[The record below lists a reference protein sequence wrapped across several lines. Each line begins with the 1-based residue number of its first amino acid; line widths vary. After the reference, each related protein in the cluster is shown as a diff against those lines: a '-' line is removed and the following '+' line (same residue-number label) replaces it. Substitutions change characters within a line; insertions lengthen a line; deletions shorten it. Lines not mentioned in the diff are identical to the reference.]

1 MYFIL
6 ILFFGSLFGI
16 TFMIGR
22 KLLMLQNGQAS
33 YRANAETFLKAQYFE
48 ELKHS
53 AIKTIKK
60 HRYTGLVTIVRI
72 YVRSSNFITNKY
84 EQIKIKIKDIYNKKI
99 HNKIEGEKKQE
110 QKVPKFLKIISEYKQ
125 KIREIRHKIKEEENL

>member
-1 MYFIL
+1 MYLPL

-22 KLLMLQNGQAS
+22 KLLMLQNGQVS
-33 YRANAETFLKAQYFE
+33 YKDSAETFLKAQYFE

-72 YVRSSNFITNKY
+72 YIKSSNFIINKY
-84 EQIKIKIKDIYNKKI
+84 EQVKIKIKDTYHKRTNHETK
-99 HNKIEGEKKQE
+99 EKRE
-110 QKVPKFLKIISEYKQ
+110 IPKFLKIISEYKH
-125 KIREIRHKIKEEENL
+125 KIREIKHKIKEEENL

>member
-33 YRANAETFLKAQYFE
+33 YRDNAETFLKAQYFE

-72 YVRSSNFITNKY
+72 YVRSSNFIKDKY
-84 EQIKIKIKDIYNKKI
+84 EQIKIKIKNIYHKKI
-99 HNKIEGEKKQE
+99 KNKSEEKEKQE
-110 QKVPKFLKIISEYKQ
+110 VPKFLKIISEYKN

>member
-1 MYFIL
+1 
-6 ILFFGSLFGI
+6 
-16 TFMIGR
+16 MIGR

-33 YRANAETFLKAQYFE
+33 YRDNAETFLKAQYFE

-72 YVRSSNFITNKY
+72 YVKSSNFIKDKY
-84 EQIKIKIKDIYNKKI
+84 EQVKIKIKNIYHKKI
-99 HNKIEGEKKQE
+99 GRETEIKEKQE
-110 QKVPKFLKIISEYKQ
+110 VPKFLKIVSEYKN
-125 KIREIRHKIKEEENL
+125 KIREIKHKIKEEENL

>member
-22 KLLMLQNGQAS
+22 KLLMLQNGQVS
-33 YRANAETFLKAQYFE
+33 YRDSSETFLKAQYFE
-48 ELKHS
+48 ELKHL

-72 YVRSSNFITNKY
+72 YVRSSNFIKDKY
-84 EQIKIKIKDIYNKKI
+84 EQVKIKIKNIYHKKI
-99 HNKIEGEKKQE
+99 RRETEIKEKQE
-110 QKVPKFLKIISEYKQ
+110 VPKFLKIILEYKN
-125 KIREIRHKIKEEENL
+125 KIREIRHKIREEENL

>member
-16 TFMIGR
+16 IFMIGR
-22 KLLMLQNGQAS
+22 KLLMLQSGQAS
-33 YRANAETFLKAQYFE
+33 YRENAETFLKAQYFE

-72 YVRSSNFITNKY
+72 YVRSSSFIKDKY
-84 EQIKIKIKDIYNKKI
+84 EQIKIKIKNIYHKKI
-99 HNKIEGEKKQE
+99 RSEVEVKEKQE
-110 QKVPKFLKIISEYKQ
+110 VPKFLKIISEYKN
-125 KIREIRHKIKEEENL
+125 KIREIKHKIKEEENL